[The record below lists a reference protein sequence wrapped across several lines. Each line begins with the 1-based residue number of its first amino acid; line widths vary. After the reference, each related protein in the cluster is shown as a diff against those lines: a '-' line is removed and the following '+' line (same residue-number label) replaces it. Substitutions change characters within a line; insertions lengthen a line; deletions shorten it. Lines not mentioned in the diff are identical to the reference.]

1 MSRRAAVIAL
11 AGWLV
16 GCADS
21 DAPAACHRVAGGAL
35 SADGL
40 SLRLG
45 SRVAGASLHPGPVG
59 RCDAGPAPAAAFLDA
74 HAALLALP
82 PELRPRQVDVHWM
95 IARGAARRIEV
106 HAESRSVL
114 LAGGNEPLSRTVWLH
129 ELGHVWAAGARPPG
143 RLGRSVLAAVDE
155 GFADYYAAL
164 VNRSPRV
171 GGRDELRDLERPPP
185 PAAAAWAEL
194 ALAPEGFDPHRL
206 GHGLAASLWALE
218 PANTGLLL
226 DLHTG
231 LASDATYTGV
241 PDTPGA
247 VIEELAR
254 RIPNR
259 SRARFEQAVAAW
271 APAEVLG
278 GLASVDSARAAPGKM
293 RGAHGP

>member
-1 MSRRAAVIAL
+1 MSWSFQIARAFGIPIRVHLTFLLIVA
-11 AGWLV
+11 W
-16 GCADS
+16 
-21 DAPAACHRVAGGAL
+21 AAFSWGGRHGFHGAL
-35 SADGL
+35 FGVIST
-40 SLRLG
+40 
-45 SRVAGASLHPGPVG
+45 
-59 RCDAGPAPAAAFLDA
+59 
-74 HAALLALP
+74 LALF
-82 PELRPRQVDVHWM
+82 V
-95 IARGAARRIEV
+95 
-106 HAESRSVL
+106 SV
-114 LAGGNEPLSRTVWLH
+114 TLH